1 MNESV
6 PAPLSIYQ
14 LLRCDRPT
22 PMMAFPTL
30 EAWAIALIHWS
41 IETSEEVT
49 LWLKGE
55 QLLQWY
61 AQHFPTPP
69 PHLTVYHCAESPPA
83 TQDKIG
89 VYVPLQPG
97 QLPRQEAY
105 LVAIAPQGSVV
116 LALNFPTLPASEGAM
131 AYSFEP
137 ALIQEAMAIF
147 NRAIAIADNT
157 PNALFNRLLNHLVKP
172 DESALTRLLSHHLN
186 HSNQQIE
193 QMVTI
198 AQTPFPEQQ
207 FFEQGLQ
214 ELSTTLTR
222 MKTALSLLHSPNLKT
237 AQRQRYLSLLQQECD
252 RQNSLIHG
260 MNLLTHTE
268 TPSPPIPRYTRLGE
282 ALPTIVSIYQPL
294 ALEKGIQLGYTVD
307 LGLPPV
313 ACPPPWLRQ
322 IMIHLLNNSLQFTP
336 PQGRVSVTAQVQ
348 GEQIQLVIKDT
359 GVGIAKSELHRIFDS
374 FYQGRST
381 STESTSGAGLGLTLV
396 RQLLNRCGGSISAS
410 SKVNVGSI
418 FRVLLP
424 IDRDRNE
431 QLTMTN
437 D

>member
-14 LLRCDRPT
+14 LLRCDRPAS
-22 PMMAFPTL
+22 MMALATL

-41 IETSEEVT
+41 LETSEEVT

-55 QLLQWY
+55 QLLRWY
-61 AQHFPTPP
+61 VQHFPVPP
-69 PHLTVYHCAESPPA
+69 PQLTLYQFAESPSA
-83 TQDKIG
+83 TDDKIG
-89 VYVPLQPG
+89 AYVPLQPG

-105 LVAIAPQGSVV
+105 LIAIAPQGSVV
-116 LALNFPTLPASEGAM
+116 LALNFPTLPAFGGAM

-137 ALIQEAMAIF
+137 AVIQEAIATF
-147 NRAIAIADNT
+147 NRAIAIADDT
-157 PNALFNRLLNHLVKP
+157 PNDLFDRLLHRLAAP
-172 DESALTRLLSHHLN
+172 DVAAITRLLAHHLN
-186 HSNQQIE
+186 HSNQHIE
-193 QMVTI
+193 QMLKT
-198 AQTPFPEQQ
+198 ARTPSPEQE
-207 FFEQGLQ
+207 FMERGLQ
-214 ELSTTLTR
+214 ELSTTLTH

-268 TPSPPIPRYTRLGE
+268 MPPPPTPPYTRLGE

-294 ALEKGIQLGYTVD
+294 ALEKGIQLGYTLD
-307 LGLPPV
+307 PGLPPV

-322 IMIHLLNNSLQFTP
+322 IVIHLLNNSLQFTP
-336 PQGRVSVTAQVQ
+336 AQGRVSVTAQVQ
-348 GEQIQLVIKDT
+348 GEQIQLAVKDT
-359 GVGIAKSELHRIFDS
+359 GIGIAKSDLNRIFDS

-381 STESTSGAGLGLTLV
+381 STESPSGAGLGLTLV
-396 RQLLNRCGGSISAS
+396 RQLLDRCGGSISAS
-410 SKVNVGSI
+410 SKPKSGSI

-424 IDRDRNE
+424 IY
-431 QLTMTN
+431 Q
-437 D
+437 